1 MNNYERINNMNILGY
16 EFISPYVLDGMK
28 ELIVLQ
34 QKTIELMAEEM
45 QNMQNFT
52 KNYKVKDDFIDYYT
66 QKAKE

>member
-1 MNNYERINNMNILGY
+1 MSEEMKYILGY

-66 QKAKE
+66 QKAKEEIR